1 MQRSDYLVVAR
12 DKRVLASTTIV
23 RKRIANVTNMPPQ
36 LRVCFLDKMQNKK
49 YEQKV
54 KHQFT

>member
-23 RKRIANVTNMPPQ
+23 RKRIDNVTNMPPQ
-36 LRVCFLDKMQNKK
+36 LRIRFLYKMQNKK
-49 YEQKV
+49 CEQKV
-54 KHQFT
+54 KHQFS

>member
-23 RKRIANVTNMPPQ
+23 RKRIDNVTNMPPQ
-36 LRVCFLDKMQNKK
+36 LRIRFLDKMQNKK